1 MAIEETPN
9 PQTTETPEATGE
21 QTAAETPHEIPDGNK
36 TLGELYGEEDGGDEG
51 DEVAAETTEPEARA
65 SGEEDGGEEGGDDD
79 VLERIAK
86 GLEAANQQKAPE
98 PKADGTAP
106 VKLSDRYTKILARQA
121 DLFGEDSEEYTQLKA
136 ELEESQREI
145 DGERAEIAP
154 IKERAAAEQKAKADQ
169 VVKDVSA
176 FFEEKAK
183 AGYGDVFNWPQAQA
197 NAAKGIRHP
206 VIDMAINIQD
216 SMVRAGRKCSEREA
230 LAAATEIL
238 LKDHPTTKAAKAK
251 IAKAS
256 KMSAQTATPP
266 VRAGGAAAPANSD
279 PWAKSKARLAKLGI
293 PD

>member
-1 MAIEETPN
+1 MATEETDTTQTPEQPAEAGGEETP
-9 PQTTETPEATGE
+9 
-21 QTAAETPHEIPDGNK
+21 HVIPDGNK
-36 TLGELYGEEDGGDEG
+36 TVAELFGDDGDGGKVEAEAKPDTEDKTGDEG
-51 DEVAAETTEPEARA
+51 GEGDE
-65 SGEEDGGEEGGDDD
+65 GDD

-86 GLEAANQQKAPE
+86 GLEAASVPAPAAK
-98 PKADGTAP
+98 PDAAAP
-106 VKLSDRYTKILARQA
+106 VKLSERYTKILTKQA
-121 DLFGEDSEEYTQLKA
+121 ELFGEDSEEYTQLKA

-154 IKERAAAEQKAKADQ
+154 IRERAAAEQKAKAEQ

-183 AGYGDVFNWPQAQA
+183 AGYGDVFNWKQAQA

-216 SMVRAGRKCSEREA
+216 SMVRAGRTCTEREA
-230 LAAATEIL
+230 LTAATEIL

-251 IAKAS
+251 VAKATKLS
-256 KMSAQTATPP
+256 DQTATPP
-266 VRAGGAAAPANSD
+266 VRAGGAAAPAKGD
-279 PWAKSKARLAKLGI
+279 PWAKAKAGLAALGI